1 MVHNMVTE
9 RPQENKPF
17 YEYNT
22 RNLEFALL
30 LYYSSL
36 LGFLKFIY
44 YLVVYIIRVTD
55 NQTCLIESCIYKS
68 QNRVRYKIKTYVK
81 MCSI

>member
-9 RPQENKPF
+9 RPEANKPF

-30 LYYSSL
+30 LYYSYILSI
-36 LGFLKFIY
+36 FKFIY
-44 YLVVYIIRVTD
+44 YLVVYIIKVTA
-55 NQTCLIESCIYKS
+55 NQTCLIESCI
-68 QNRVRYKIKTYVK
+68 
-81 MCSI
+81 